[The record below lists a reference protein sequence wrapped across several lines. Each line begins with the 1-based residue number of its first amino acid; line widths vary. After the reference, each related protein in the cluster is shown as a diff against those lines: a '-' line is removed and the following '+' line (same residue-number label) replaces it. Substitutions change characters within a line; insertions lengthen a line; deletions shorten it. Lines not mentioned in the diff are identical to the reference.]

1 MKARFLIKAFTATI
15 IFSAILFLSAGKINY
30 CGGWIFLVTNMISSF
45 MNFWWIRNDPEL
57 MRERAQIGEGAKSWD
72 KRILIL
78 SGITYLLCLF
88 VAGLDSGRYHWSP
101 GFHWSIY
108 LSGILITL
116 AGQVLFFQAR
126 KENRYFSSV
135 VRIQSDR
142 GHAVCDTGVY
152 KIVRHPGYSGM
163 MISLIGLPLIT
174 GSLWSGIPLAIAMV
188 LLFLRTYLEDE
199 TLKSELAGYT
209 EYAQRTKQRLIPK
222 VW

>member
-1 MKARFLIKAFTATI
+1 MKARFLIKALAATI
-15 IFSAILFLSAGKINY
+15 IFSAILFLFAGKINY
-30 CGGWIFLVTNMISSF
+30 GGGWIFLATNMISSC

-57 MRERAQIGEGAKSWD
+57 MRERAKIGEGTKSWD

-78 SGITYLLCLF
+78 SGITYLFCLV
-88 VAGLDSGRYHWSP
+88 VAGLDAGRYHWSS

-108 LSGILITL
+108 FSGILVTL
-116 AGQVLFFQAR
+116 AGQGLFFQAR

-163 MISLIGLPLIT
+163 MISLMGLPLMT
-174 GSLWSGIPLAIAMV
+174 GSLWSGIPVGLAMV

-199 TLKSELAGYT
+199 TLKRELAGYS